1 MKIFRFIA
9 TAFLILFSTHA
20 GAFCP
25 RTISGIYSGYIV
37 ETRSDGSTAIF
48 LARVVI
54 TSQGTG
60 TTTLLGGARTG
71 PNGYATTPSTF
82 SFTSTATFSSTTC
95 SGIITTTSGTEIGTK
110 SLYTVSNNGN
120 TLHTVIGVEETDGSG
135 VSASLGVLT
144 KQ

>member
-9 TAFLILFSTHA
+9 TALLILFSTHA
-20 GAFCP
+20 GAACP
-25 RTISGIYSGYIV
+25 KTIAGTYSGYIV

-54 TSQGTG
+54 TTQGTG

-95 SGIITTTSGTEIGTK
+95 SGIITTTSGPEIGTK

-120 TLHTVIGVEETDGSG
+120 TLNTVIGVEETDGSG
-135 VSASLGVLT
+135 VNASLGVFT

>member
-1 MKIFRFIA
+1 MKLFKFIA
-9 TAFLILFSTHA
+9 TGLLMLFSTHA
-20 GAFCP
+20 SAACP
-25 RTISGIYSGYIV
+25 KTISGIYSGYIV

-54 TSQGTG
+54 TAQGTG

-95 SGIITTTSGTEIGTK
+95 SGITTATSGPEIGNK

-120 TLHTVIGVEETDGSG
+120 TMHIVIGVEETDGSG

>member
-1 MKIFRFIA
+1 MKLFKFIA
-9 TAFLILFSTHA
+9 TGLLMLFSTHA
-20 GAFCP
+20 SAACP
-25 RTISGIYSGYIV
+25 KTISGIYSGYIV

-54 TSQGTG
+54 TTQGTG

-95 SGIITTTSGTEIGTK
+95 SGITTATSGPEIGNK

-120 TLHTVIGVEETDGSG
+120 TMHIVIGVEETDGSG

>member
-1 MKIFRFIA
+1 MKLFKFIA
-9 TAFLILFSTHA
+9 TGLLMLFSIHA
-20 GAFCP
+20 SAACP
-25 RTISGIYSGYIV
+25 KTISGTYSGYIV

-54 TSQGTG
+54 TAQGTG

-95 SGIITTTSGTEIGTK
+95 SGITTTTSGPEIGTK

-120 TLHTVIGVEETDGSG
+120 TMHIVIGAEETDGSG

>member
-1 MKIFRFIA
+1 MKLFKFIA

-20 GAFCP
+20 SAACP
-25 RTISGIYSGYIV
+25 KTISGTYSGYIV

-54 TSQGTG
+54 TAQGTG

-95 SGIITTTSGTEIGTK
+95 SGITTATSGPEIGNK

-120 TLHTVIGVEETDGSG
+120 TMHIVIGVEETDGSG

>member
-1 MKIFRFIA
+1 MKLFKFIA

-20 GAFCP
+20 SAACP
-25 RTISGIYSGYIV
+25 KTISGTYSGYIV

-54 TSQGTG
+54 TAQGTG

-95 SGIITTTSGTEIGTK
+95 SGITTATSGPEIGNK

-120 TLHTVIGVEETDGSG
+120 TMHIVIGVEETDGSG
-135 VSASLGVLT
+135 VSASLAVLT

>member
-1 MKIFRFIA
+1 MKLFKFIA

-20 GAFCP
+20 SAACP
-25 RTISGIYSGYIV
+25 KTISGTYSGYIV

-54 TSQGTG
+54 TTQGTG

-95 SGIITTTSGTEIGTK
+95 SGITTTTSGPEIGTK